1 MDELSFL
8 SKLIN
13 FFVIGVNVS
22 NERFDSSFFFVVARE
37 LAKEVGGHLL
47 VGVVGSGVG
56 EALVTD
62 EDIGT
67 FADIVKGTKLE
78 PFAITMLDREDK
90 QGRED
95 ALRRLKNRL
104 KFGTEGALFNL
115 ALVGA
120 GKGIQK
126 LRGVDVEPLDE
137 FAKTAIGR
145 DMQRFGPEYG
155 FRPENFLGKSTFEIK
170 EFFFLLPI

>member
-1 MDELSFL
+1 MFL
-8 SKLIN
+8 LQPKTAES
-13 FFVIGVNVS
+13 
-22 NERFDSSFFFVVARE
+22 
-37 LAKEVGGHLL
+37 LAKKAVAAKQAGKVLSLSRIGAKIMSPT
-47 VGVVGSGVG
+47 GRGIIGAGVG

-104 KFGTEGALFNL
+104 KFGTEGALFSFSWCW
-115 ALVGA
+115 
-120 GKGIQK
+120 KRYTKI
-126 LRGVDVEPLDE
+126 RGVDVEPLDE

-145 DMQRFGPEYG
+145 DMQRYGPEYG
-155 FRPENFLGKSTFEIK
+155 FRPEGFLGKSTFEIK
-170 EFFFLLPI
+170 NFFQVKKEKQQ